1 MIFNQAVTTTTREFI
16 LKRVYD
22 QVTTGTPGL
31 MTFLQKTGTGPLA
44 KEWISGTSFQ
54 FPIKYQDTTNGGNMG
69 IADKLDSDRQNVR
82 VRTDFNLHAA
92 NKPVVVAIAETTA
105 NMGDEQIVDLL
116 DTEFDSQAQS
126 LMTLMAQNL
135 YTGNGTGN
143 DWDSLANAASDSTLF
158 ATYGSLSRSTYTAWN
173 GYYLALTGA
182 LTLAKMATADD
193 AVTIGVDSPDL
204 DLTTKA
210 IWSTYESLLTPTVR
224 ATYTTSGYPRMN
236 AWGGVSSPSSG
247 LAGEQGFVYLTF
259 RGTPI
264 AKDEQ
269 VPSGKFFLTNSK
281 GFGFVGFN
289 YQDENIMTANFRN
302 TSDAVPSGVPG
313 NVKSTRGF
321 QFRKMM
327 SPVDQ
332 LTKVGYVI
340 YAGDFIATEPRL
352 QGTMAAVS

>member
-1 MIFNQAVTTTTREFI
+1 MIFNAAVTTTTREFI
-16 LKRVYD
+16 LKKVYD

-31 MTFLQKTGTGPLA
+31 MTFLQRPKEWTTGTSYKFA
-44 KEWISGTSFQ
+44 
-54 FPIKYQDTTNGGNMG
+54 IKYQDTTNGGNMG

-82 VRTDFNLHAA
+82 VQANFNLKAA

-105 NMGDEQIVDLL
+105 NMGDEQIVNLL

-126 LMTLMAQNL
+126 LMTLMGQNL

-143 DWDSLANAASDSTLF
+143 DWDSLANAAADSTLF
-158 ATYGSLSRSTYTAWN
+158 ATYGDLSRSTYSKWN
-173 GYYLALTGA
+173 GYYLAATGA
-182 LTLAKMATADD
+182 LTLAKLATADD

-204 DLTTKA
+204 ALTTKA
-210 IWSTYESLLTPTVR
+210 LWSSYEALLTPSVR
-224 ATYTTSGYPRMN
+224 ANFSTAGYPRMN
-236 AWGGVSSPSSG
+236 AWGGVPSSQG
-247 LAGEQGFVYLTF
+247 LGGTQGFVYLTF

-269 VPSGKFFLTNSK
+269 VPSGKFFLVNTKAFS
-281 GFGFVGFN
+281 FVGFN
-289 YQDENIMTANFRN
+289 YEDENIMTANFKQ

-332 LTKVGYVI
+332 LTKVGYLI
-340 YAGDFIATEPRL
+340 YAGNFVATESRL
-352 QGTMAAVS
+352 LGQLSAAS

>member
-1 MIFNQAVTTTTREFI
+1 MIFNQAVTTTTREYI
-16 LKRVYD
+16 VPKIYD

-31 MTFLQKTGTGPLA
+31 MTFLQKKFNAPNGEWTTGTSYKFG
-44 KEWISGTSFQ
+44 
-54 FPIKYQDTTNGGNMG
+54 IKYQDTTNGGNMG
-69 IADKLDSDRQNVR
+69 IADKLDTNRQNVR
-82 VRTDFNLHAA
+82 VQAEFNLKAA

-105 NMGDEQIVDLL
+105 NMGDEQIVNLL
-116 DTEFDSQAQS
+116 DTEFDSQGQS
-126 LMTLMAQNL
+126 LMNLMAANL

-143 DWDSLANAASDSTLF
+143 DWDSLANAASDSTLY
-158 ATYGSLSRSTYTAWN
+158 ATYGGLPRTTYTAFQ
-173 GYYLALTGA
+173 GYYLASAGA

-210 IWSTYESLLTPTVR
+210 IWSTYESLLTPSVR
-224 ATYTTSGYPRMN
+224 ANFSTAGYPKMN
-236 AWGGVSSPSSG
+236 AWGGVPNSPG
-247 LAGEQGFVYLTF
+247 QGGTQGFVYLTF
-259 RGTPI
+259 RGTAI

-269 VPSGKFFLTNSK
+269 IPSGKFFLTNSK

-289 YQDENIMTANFRN
+289 YDDENIIPANFKQ
-302 TSDAVPSGVPG
+302 TTDAVPAGVPG

-332 LTKVGYVI
+332 LTKVGYLL
-340 YAGDFIATEPRL
+340 YAGDFMAVEPRL
-352 QGTMAAVS
+352 QGTMAGVS

>member
-1 MIFNQAVTTTTREFI
+1 MIFNQAVTTTTREKI
-16 LKRVYD
+16 LKKVYD

-31 MTFLQKTGTGPLA
+31 MTFLQKP
-44 KEWISGTSFQ
+44 KEWNSGTAYQ
-54 FPIKYQDTTNGGNMG
+54 FPIKYQDSTNGGNMG
-69 IADKLDSDRQNVR
+69 IADRLDTNRDNVR
-82 VRTDFNLHAA
+82 VKTNFALKAA

-135 YTGNGTGN
+135 YTGNGVGN
-143 DWDSLANAASDSTLF
+143 DWDSLLNAASDSTLF
-158 ATYGSLSRSTYTAWN
+158 ATYGDLSRTTYTAWN
-173 GYYLALTGA
+173 GYYLAATGA
-182 LTLAKMATADD
+182 LTLAKLATADD

-204 DLTTKA
+204 ALTTKSL
-210 IWSTYESLLTPTVR
+210 WSSYESLLTPTVR
-224 ATYTTSGYPRMN
+224 ANFSTSGYPRMN
-236 AWGGVSSPSSG
+236 AWGGVPASAG
-247 LAGEQGFVYLTF
+247 LGGTQGFVYLTF

-269 VPSGKFFLTNSK
+269 QVSGRFQFVNTK

-289 YQDENIMTANFRN
+289 YEDENIMTANFRE

-332 LTKVGYVI
+332 LTKVGYLL
-340 YAGDFIATEPRL
+340 YAGNFVATEPRL
-352 QGTMAAVS
+352 QGTLNAAS

>member
-16 LKRVYD
+16 LKKVYD

-31 MTFLQKTGTGPLA
+31 MTFLQKPLD
-44 KEWISGTSFQ
+44 EWKSGTSFQ

-69 IADKLDSDRQNVR
+69 IADRLDTDRQNVR
-82 VRTDFNLHAA
+82 VRTNFTLKAA

-116 DTEFDSQAQS
+116 ETEFDSQAQS
-126 LMTLMAQNL
+126 LMTLLAQNL

-158 ATYGSLSRSTYTAWN
+158 ATYGDLSRSTYTNWN
-173 GYYLALTGA
+173 GYYLASAGA
-182 LTLAKMATADD
+182 LTLAKLATADD

-204 DLTTKA
+204 ALTTKA
-210 IWSTYESLLTPTVR
+210 IWSTYESLLTPSVR
-224 ATYTTSGYPRMN
+224 ANFSTAGYPKMN
-236 AWGGVSSPSSG
+236 AWGGVPASSG
-247 LAGEQGFVYLTF
+247 LGGSQGFVYLTF

-269 VPSGKFFLTNSK
+269 VPSGKFFLTNTK
-281 GFGFVGFN
+281 NFGFVGFD
-289 YQDENIMTANFRN
+289 YQDENIMKANFKQ

-313 NVKSTRGF
+313 NVNSTRGF

-332 LTKVGYVI
+332 LTKVGYLI
-340 YAGDFIATEPRL
+340 WAGNFVATQCRL
-352 QGTMAAVS
+352 QGTLSGVS

>member
-1 MIFNQAVTTTTREFI
+1 M
-16 LKRVYD
+16 
-22 QVTTGTPGL
+22 
-31 MTFLQKTGTGPLA
+31 
-44 KEWISGTSFQ
+44 
-54 FPIKYQDTTNGGNMG
+54 IKYQDTTNGGNMG
-69 IADKLDSDRQNVR
+69 IADKLGTDRQNVR
-82 VRTDFNLHAA
+82 VQAEFNLKAA

-105 NMGDEQIVDLL
+105 NMGDEQIVNLL

-135 YTGNGTGN
+135 YTGNGSGN
-143 DWDSLANAASDSTLF
+143 DWDSLNNAASDSTLF
-158 ATYGSLSRSTYTAWN
+158 ATYGNLSRSTYTAWQ
-173 GYYLALTGA
+173 GYYLASAGA
-182 LTLAKMATADD
+182 LTLAKLATADD

-204 DLTTKA
+204 ALTTKA
-210 IWSTYESLLTPTVR
+210 IWSTYESLLTPSVR
-224 ATYTTSGYPRMN
+224 ANFSTSGYPRMN
-236 AWGGVSSPSSG
+236 AWGGVPSSPG
-247 LAGEQGFVYLTF
+247 FGGQQGFVYLTF

-269 VPSGKFFLTNSK
+269 VPSGQFYLVNTK

-289 YQDENIMTANFRN
+289 YEDENIMTANFKQ

-332 LTKVGYVI
+332 LTKVGYLI
-340 YAGDFIATEPRL
+340 YAGNFIATQCRL
-352 QGTMAAVS
+352 QGQLAGAS

>member
-1 MIFNQAVTTTTREFI
+1 LIFNTAVTTTTREFI
-16 LKRVYD
+16 LKEVFD

-31 MTFLQKTGTGPLA
+31 MTFLQKP
-44 KEWISGTSFQ
+44 KEWTTGVSYKFA
-54 FPIKYQDTTNGGNMG
+54 IKYQDTTNGGNMG
-69 IADKLDSDRQNVR
+69 IADKLDTDRQNVR
-82 VRTDFNLHAA
+82 VQANFYLKAA

-105 NMGDEQIVDLL
+105 NMGDEQIVTLL
-116 DTEFDSQAQS
+116 ETEFDSQAQS

-143 DWDSLANAASDSTLF
+143 DWDSLANAASDSTF
-158 ATYGSLSRSTYTAWN
+158 YATYGGLSRTTYTKWQ
-173 GYYLALTGA
+173 GYYLASAGA
-182 LTLAKMATADD
+182 LTLAKLATAFD
-193 AVTIGVDSPDL
+193 AVTIGVDAPDL
-204 DLTTKA
+204 NLTTKA

-224 ATYTTSGYPRMN
+224 ANFSTSGYPRMN
-236 AWGGVSSPSSG
+236 AWGGVPATQG
-247 LAGEQGFVYLTF
+247 LGAQQGFVYLAF

-269 VPSGKFFLTNSK
+269 VPSGNYYLVNTK

-289 YQDENIMTANFRN
+289 YDDENIMRANFKQ

-313 NVKSTRGF
+313 NVKSTYGF

-332 LTKVGYVI
+332 LTRVGYLI
-340 YAGDFIATEPRL
+340 YAGNYIATECRL
-352 QGTMAAVS
+352 QGSMTGVS

>member
-1 MIFNQAVTTTTREFI
+1 MIFNTAVTTTTREFI
-16 LKRVYD
+16 LKKVFD

-31 MTFLQKTGTGPLA
+31 MTFLQKPA
-44 KEWISGTSFQ
+44 EWKSGTTYEFA
-54 FPIKYQDTTNGGNMG
+54 IKYTDTTNGGNAG
-69 IADKLDSDRQNVR
+69 IADKLDTDRQNVR
-82 VRTDFNLHAA
+82 VRAAFNLKMA

-126 LMTLMAQNL
+126 LMNLMAQNL

-158 ATYGSLSRSTYTAWN
+158 ATYGGLSRSTYTAWS
-173 GYYLALTGA
+173 GYYLASAGA
-182 LTLAKMATADD
+182 LTLAKLATADD

-204 DLTTKA
+204 SLTTKA
-210 IWSTYESLLTPTVR
+210 IWSTYESLLTPSVR
-224 ATYTTSGYPRMN
+224 ANFSTSGYPRMN
-236 AWGGVSSPSSG
+236 AFGGVPATPG
-247 LAGEQGFVYLTF
+247 LGGQQGFVYLTF

-269 VPSGKFFLTNSK
+269 VPSGKFFLTNTK
-281 GFGFVGFN
+281 GFRFVGFN
-289 YQDENIMTANFRN
+289 YQDESIMTANFKQ

-332 LTKVGYVI
+332 LTKVGYLI
-340 YAGDFIATEPRL
+340 YAGNFVATQCRL
-352 QGTMAAVS
+352 QGQMAGTS

>member
-1 MIFNQAVTTTTREFI
+1 MIFNTAVTTTTREYI
-16 LKRVYD
+16 LKKVFD

-31 MTFLQKTGTGPLA
+31 MTFLQRP
-44 KEWISGTSFQ
+44 KEWTSGTSYK

-69 IADKLDSDRQNVR
+69 IADRLDTDRQNVR
-82 VRTDFNLHAA
+82 VNAEFNLKAA

-105 NMGDEQIVDLL
+105 NMGDEQIVNLL

-126 LMTLMAQNL
+126 LMNVMGQNL
-135 YTGNGTGN
+135 FTGNGSGN

-158 ATYGSLSRSTYTAWN
+158 ATYGGLSRSTYSAWS
-173 GYYLALTGA
+173 GYYLASTGA
-182 LTLAKMATADD
+182 LTLAKLATADD
-193 AVTIGVDSPDL
+193 AVTIGVDSPDMAF
-204 DLTTKA
+204 TTKA

-224 ATYTTSGYPRMN
+224 ANFSTSGYPRMN
-236 AWGGVSSPSSG
+236 AFGGVSSTPG
-247 LAGEQGFVYLTF
+247 LGAQQGFVYLTF

-269 VPSGKFFLTNSK
+269 VPSGKYFLVNSK
-281 GFGFVGFN
+281 AFGFVGFN
-289 YQDENIMTANFRN
+289 YEDENIMTANFKK

-327 SPVDQ
+327 APVDQ
-332 LTKVGYVI
+332 LTKVGYLI
-340 YAGDFIATEPRL
+340 YAGNFVGTNCRL
-352 QGTMAAVS
+352 NGTLAGAS

>member
-1 MIFNQAVTTTTREFI
+1 MIFNAAVTTTTREFI
-16 LKRVYD
+16 LKKVFD

-31 MTFLQKTGTGPLA
+31 MTFLQTAKEWKTGTSYKFA
-44 KEWISGTSFQ
+44 
-54 FPIKYQDTTNGGNMG
+54 IKYTDTTNGGNMG
-69 IADKLDSDRQNVR
+69 VADRLDTDRQNVR
-82 VRTDFNLHAA
+82 VQANFNLKAA

-126 LMTLMAQNL
+126 LMNLMAQNL

-158 ATYGSLSRSTYTAWN
+158 ATYGDLSRSTYTAWS
-173 GYYLALTGA
+173 GYYLASTGA
-182 LTLAKMATADD
+182 LTLAKLATADD
-193 AVTIGVDSPDL
+193 AVTIGVDSPDRAF
-204 DLTTKA
+204 TTKS
-210 IWSTYESLLTPTVR
+210 IWSTYESLLTPSVR
-224 ATYTTSGYPRMN
+224 ANFSTSGYPRMN
-236 AWGGVSSPSSG
+236 AFGGVPATTG
-247 LAGEQGFVYLTF
+247 LGGQQGFVYLTF

-269 VPSGKFFLTNSK
+269 VPSGKYFLVNTK
-281 GFGFVGFN
+281 GFGFVGFD
-289 YQDENIMTANFRN
+289 YQDANIMSANFKQ

-332 LTKVGYVI
+332 LTNVGYLI
-340 YAGDFIATEPRL
+340 YAGNFIATQCRL
-352 QGTMAAVS
+352 QGQLAAVS

>member
-1 MIFNQAVTTTTREFI
+1 MIFNAAVTTTTREYIIKKVF
-16 LKRVYD
+16 D

-31 MTFLQKTGTGPLA
+31 MTFLQKP
-44 KEWISGTSFQ
+44 KEWTSGTTYE

-69 IADKLDSDRQNVR
+69 IADRLDTDRQNVR
-82 VRTDFNLHAA
+82 VRASFNLKAA

-105 NMGDEQIVDLL
+105 NMGDEKIVDLL
-116 DTEFDSQAQS
+116 NTEFDSQGQS

-143 DWDSLANAASDSTLF
+143 DWDSLANAGSDSTLF
-158 ATYGSLSRSTYTAWN
+158 ATYGSLSRSAYTAWN
-173 GYYLALTGA
+173 GYYLAATGA
-182 LTLAKMATADD
+182 LTLAKLATADD

-204 DLTTKA
+204 ALTTKA
-210 IWSTYESLLTPTVR
+210 LWSSYEALLTPTVR
-224 ATYTTSGYPRMN
+224 ANFSTAGYPRMN
-236 AWGGVSSPSSG
+236 AWGGVPSTPG
-247 LAGEQGFVYLTF
+247 LGGQQGFVYLTF

-269 VPSGKFFLTNSK
+269 VPSGKFFLVNTK

-289 YQDENIMTANFRN
+289 YEDADIMTANFKQ

-332 LTKVGYVI
+332 LTKVGYLI
-340 YAGDFIATEPRL
+340 YAGNFVATAPRL
-352 QGTMAAVS
+352 NGTLAGVS

>member
-1 MIFNQAVTTTTREFI
+1 MIFNSAVTTTTREFI
-16 LKRVYD
+16 LKKVYD

-31 MTFLQKTGTGPLA
+31 MTFLQKPKEWKTGTVYN
-44 KEWISGTSFQ
+44 
-54 FPIKYQDTTNGGNMG
+54 FPIKYADTTNGGNMG
-69 IADKLDSDRQNVR
+69 IADKLDTTRQNVR
-82 VRTDFNLHAA
+82 VRASFQLKAA

-126 LMTLMAQNL
+126 LMNVMGQNL

-143 DWDSLANAASDSTLF
+143 DWDSLANAASDSTLY
-158 ATYGSLSRSTYTAWN
+158 ATYGSLSRSTYPSFS
-173 GYYLALTGA
+173 GYYLAATGA
-182 LTLAKMATADD
+182 ITLAKLATAHD
-193 AVTIGVDSPDL
+193 ATTIGVDSPDMAF
-204 DLTTKA
+204 TTKA
-210 IWSTYESLLTPTVR
+210 LWSSYESLLTPSVR
-224 ATYTTSGYPRMN
+224 ANFSTAGYPKMN
-236 AWGGVSSPSSG
+236 AFGGVPAS
-247 LAGEQGFVYLTF
+247 AGNGASQGFVYLTF

-269 VPSGKFFLTNSK
+269 VPSGKFFLVNTK
-281 GFGFVGFN
+281 GFGFVGYS
-289 YQDENIMTANFRN
+289 YQDESIMTANFKG

-332 LTKVGYVI
+332 LTRVGYLI
-340 YAGDFIATEPRL
+340 YAGNFVATNPRL
-352 QGTMAAVS
+352 MGTMSAAS

>member
-1 MIFNQAVTTTTREFI
+1 MIFNAAVTTTTREFI
-16 LKRVYD
+16 LPKVYD

-31 MTFLQKTGTGPLA
+31 MTFLQKP
-44 KEWISGTSFQ
+44 KEWKSGTTYE

-82 VRTDFNLHAA
+82 VKASFNLKAA

-135 YTGNGTGN
+135 YVGNGAGN
-143 DWDSLANAASDSTLF
+143 EWDSLLNAASNSTLF
-158 ATYGSLSRSTYTAWN
+158 ATYGSLARSTYSAWS
-173 GYYLALTGA
+173 GYYLASTGA
-182 LTLAKMATADD
+182 LTLAKLATADD
-193 AVTIGVDSPDL
+193 ATTIGVDSPDMA
-204 DLTTKA
+204 LTTKA
-210 IWSTYESLLTPTVR
+210 IWSTYESLLTASVR
-224 ATYTTSGYPRMN
+224 ANFSTSGYPRMN
-236 AWGGVSSPSSG
+236 AFGGVPQG
-247 LAGEQGFVYLTF
+247 PTMGGTNGFVYLTF

-269 VPSGKFFLTNSK
+269 VPSGKYHLVNTKN
-281 GFGFVGFN
+281 FGFVGFN
-289 YQDENIMTANFRN
+289 YQDDSIITANFKA
-302 TSDAVPSGVPG
+302 TSDASPSGVPG

-327 SPVDQ
+327 NPVDQ
-332 LTKVGYVI
+332 LTKVGYLI
-340 YAGDFIATEPRL
+340 YAGNFVATNCRL
-352 QGTMAAVS
+352 NGTLAGAS

>member
-1 MIFNQAVTTTTREFI
+1 MIFNAAVTTTTREFI
-16 LKRVYD
+16 LPKIFD

-31 MTFLQKTGTGPLA
+31 MTFLQKPKEWKTGTSYKFG
-44 KEWISGTSFQ
+44 
-54 FPIKYQDTTNGGNMG
+54 IKYRDTVNGGNMG
-69 IADKLDSDRQNVR
+69 IADKLDTDRENTR
-82 VRTDFNLHAA
+82 VQAEFNLKAS

-116 DTEFDSQAQS
+116 ETEFDSQAQS

-143 DWDSLANAASDSTLF
+143 DWDSLANAASDSTLY
-158 ATYGSLSRSTYTAWN
+158 ATYGNLARATYSVFS
-173 GYYLALTGA
+173 GYYLAAAGA
-182 LTLAKMATADD
+182 LTLAKLATADD
-193 AVTIGVDSPDL
+193 AVTVGVDSPDL
-204 DLTTKA
+204 MLTTKA
-210 IWSTYESLLTPTVR
+210 IWSTYESLLAPTVR
-224 ATYTTSGYPRMN
+224 ASFSTSGYPKMN
-236 AWGGVSSPSSG
+236 AWGGV
-247 LAGEQGFVYLTF
+247 AGKGAGMGAEQGFVYLTF

-269 VPSGKFFLTNSK
+269 VPSGKLFLVNTK

-289 YQDENIMTANFRN
+289 YQDENIMTANFKK
-302 TSDAVPSGVPG
+302 TSDAAPSGVPG

-332 LTKVGYVI
+332 LTKVGYLI
-340 YAGDFIATEPRL
+340 YAGNFIATSPRL
-352 QGTMAAVS
+352 NGSMAGLS

>member
-1 MIFNQAVTTTTREFI
+1 MIFNEAVTTTTREFI
-16 LKRVYD
+16 LKKVYD

-31 MTFLQKTGTGPLA
+31 MTFLQKPKEWKTGTSY
-44 KEWISGTSFQ
+44 E

-69 IADKLDSDRQNVR
+69 IADKLDSNRENVR
-82 VRTDFNLHAA
+82 VKASFNLKAA

-105 NMGDEQIVDLL
+105 NMGDEKIVDLL

-126 LMTLMAQNL
+126 LLTLMAQNL

-143 DWDSLANAASDSTLF
+143 DWDSLANAAADSTIYT
-158 ATYGSLSRSTYTAWN
+158 TYGSLSRSTYSAWD
-173 GYYLALTGA
+173 GYYLASTGA
-182 LTLAKMATADD
+182 LTLAKLATADD
-193 AVTIGVDSPDL
+193 AVTIGVDSPDIA
-204 DLTTKA
+204 LTTKA
-210 IWSTYESLLTPTVR
+210 IWSTYESLLTPSVR
-224 ATYTTSGYPRMN
+224 ANFSTSGYPKMN
-236 AWGGVSSPSSG
+236 AWGGVPSTPG
-247 LAGEQGFVYLTF
+247 MGAQQGFVYLTF

-269 VPSGKFFLTNSK
+269 VPSGKFFLVNTK

-289 YQDENIMTANFRN
+289 YQDETIMTANFKQ
-302 TSDAVPSGVPG
+302 TTDAVPAGVPG

-332 LTKVGYVI
+332 LTKVGYLI
-340 YAGDFIATEPRL
+340 YAGNFVATSPRL
-352 QGTMAAVS
+352 QGQLAGTT

>member
-1 MIFNQAVTTTTREFI
+1 MIFNSAVTTTTREYI
-16 LKRVYD
+16 LPKVYD

-31 MTFLQKTGTGPLA
+31 MTFLQKQTLPQWKTGTSYKFA
-44 KEWISGTSFQ
+44 
-54 FPIKYQDTTNGGNMG
+54 IKYRDTTNGGNMG
-69 IADKLDSDRQNVR
+69 IADKLDTNRQNVR
-82 VRTDFNLHAA
+82 VQANFTLKAS

-116 DTEFDSQAQS
+116 DTEFDSQGQS
-126 LMTLMAQNL
+126 LMNLMAQNL
-135 YTGNGTGN
+135 YTGNGAGN
-143 DWDSLANAASDSTLF
+143 DWDSLANAASDSTLY
-158 ATYGSLSRSTYTAWN
+158 ATYGDLARSTYPVFS
-173 GYYLALTGA
+173 GYYLAATGA
-182 LTLAKMATADD
+182 LTLAKLATADD
-193 AVTIGVDSPDL
+193 AVTIGVDSPNL
-204 DLTTKA
+204 ALTTKA

-224 ATYTTSGYPRMN
+224 ANFSTGGYPRMN
-236 AWGGVSSPSSG
+236 AWGGVSSPT
-247 LAGEQGFVYLTF
+247 AGMAAEQGFVYLTF

-269 VPSGKFFLTNSK
+269 VPSGKFFFVNTK

-289 YQDENIMTANFRN
+289 YEDSNIVTANFKQ

-332 LTKVGYVI
+332 LTNVGYLL
-340 YAGDFIATEPRL
+340 YAGNFVAVEPRL
-352 QGTMAAVS
+352 QGTLSAAS

>member
-1 MIFNQAVTTTTREFI
+1 MIFNSAVTTTTREFI
-16 LKRVYD
+16 IPKVFD

-31 MTFLQKTGTGPLA
+31 MTFLQSPKEWKTGTSYKFA
-44 KEWISGTSFQ
+44 
-54 FPIKYQDTTNGGNMG
+54 IKYQDTTNGGNMG

-82 VRTDFNLHAA
+82 VQAEFQLKAA

-126 LMTLMAQNL
+126 LITLMAQNL

-143 DWDSLANAASDSTLF
+143 DWDSLANAASDSTLY
-158 ATYGSLSRSTYTAWN
+158 ATYGGLSRSTYPVWS
-173 GYYLALTGA
+173 GYYLASTGA
-182 LTLAKMATADD
+182 LTLAKLATGYD
-193 AVTIGVDSPDL
+193 AVTIGVDSPDIM
-204 DLTTKA
+204 LTTKA
-210 IWSTYESLLTPTVR
+210 LWSVYEGLLTPSVR
-224 ATYTTSGYPRMN
+224 ANFSTAGYPRMN
-236 AWGGVSSPSSG
+236 AFGGVPTTGG
-247 LAGEQGFVYLTF
+247 LGAQQGFVYLAF
-259 RGTPI
+259 RGTPM

-269 VPSGKFFLTNSK
+269 IPSGRMFLTNTK

-289 YQDENIMTANFRN
+289 YQDENIMTANFKK

-332 LTKVGYVI
+332 LTKVGYLI
-340 YAGDFIATEPRL
+340 YAGNFVATAPRL
-352 QGTMAAVS
+352 NGTMAGVTA

>member
-16 LKRVYD
+16 LKKVYD

-31 MTFLQKTGTGPLA
+31 MTFLQKPIA
-44 KEWISGTSFQ
+44 EWTTGTSFK
-54 FPIKYQDTTNGGNMG
+54 FAIKYQDTTNGGNMG
-69 IADKLDSDRQNVR
+69 IADRLDTDRQNVR
-82 VRTDFNLHAA
+82 VQAEFNLKAA

-116 DTEFDSQAQS
+116 STEFDSQAQS

-135 YTGNGTGN
+135 YTGNGSGN
-143 DWDSLANAASDSTLF
+143 DWDSLNNAASDSTLF
-158 ATYGSLSRSTYTAWN
+158 ATYGSLSRSTYSAWS
-173 GYYLALTGA
+173 GYYLASTGA
-182 LTLAKMATADD
+182 ITLAKLATAHD
-193 AVTIGVDSPDL
+193 AVTIGVDDPDF
-204 DLTTKA
+204 DVTTKA
-210 IWSTYESLLTPTVR
+210 LWSSYEALLTPSVR
-224 ATYTTSGYPRMN
+224 ANFSTAGYPRMN
-236 AWGGVSSPSSG
+236 AWGGVPASPG
-247 LAGEQGFVYLTF
+247 LGGQQGFVYLTF

-269 VPSGKFFLTNSK
+269 VPSGKFFLTNTK

-289 YQDENIMTANFRN
+289 YEDENIMTANFKQ
-302 TSDAVPSGVPG
+302 TSDATPSGVPG

-332 LTKVGYVI
+332 LTKVGYLI
-340 YAGDFIATEPRL
+340 YAGNFLATQDRL
-352 QGTMAAVS
+352 QGQLAGAS

>member
-1 MIFNQAVTTTTREFI
+1 MIFNAAVTTTTREFI
-16 LKRVYD
+16 LPKIFD

-31 MTFLQKTGTGPLA
+31 MTFLQKPTEWRTGTSYKFG
-44 KEWISGTSFQ
+44 
-54 FPIKYQDTTNGGNMG
+54 IKFQDTTNGGNMG

-82 VRTDFNLHAA
+82 VQAEFNLKAA

-126 LMTLMAQNL
+126 LMNLMAQNL

-158 ATYGSLSRSTYTAWN
+158 ATYGGLSRSTYSSFS
-173 GYYLALTGA
+173 GYYLAATGA
-182 LTLAKMATADD
+182 LTLAKLATADD
-193 AVTIGVDSPDL
+193 AVTVGTDSPDL
-204 DLTTKA
+204 DLTTKS
-210 IWSTYESLLTPTVR
+210 IWSTYESLLTPSVR
-224 ATYTTSGYPRMN
+224 ANFSTSGYPRMN
-236 AWGGVSSPSSG
+236 AWGGVPATPG
-247 LAGEQGFVYLTF
+247 LGGQQGFVYLTF

-269 VPSGKFFLTNSK
+269 VPSGKFFLTNTK

-289 YQDENIMTANFRN
+289 YEDENIMTANFKK
-302 TSDAVPSGVPG
+302 TSDAVPTGVPG

-332 LTKVGYVI
+332 LTKVGYLI
-340 YAGDFIATEPRL
+340 YAGNFVATQPRL
-352 QGTMAAVS
+352 NGTLNAVS

>member
-1 MIFNQAVTTTTREFI
+1 MIFNAAVTTTTREFI

-31 MTFLQKTGTGPLA
+31 MTFLQGTGKGELGKEWTTGT
-44 KEWISGTSFQ
+44 TFQ

-69 IADKLDSDRQNVR
+69 IADRLDTDRQNVR
-82 VRTDFNLHAA
+82 VRTSFNLKAA
-92 NKPVVVAIAETTA
+92 NKPVVVAIAETTV

-135 YTGNGTGN
+135 YTGNGSGN
-143 DWDSLANAASDSTLF
+143 EWDSLAEAASDSTLY
-158 ATYGSLSRSTYTAWN
+158 ATYGTLARSTYTTFS
-173 GYYLALTGA
+173 GYLLSSAGA
-182 LTLAKMATADD
+182 LTLAKLATADD

-204 DLTTKA
+204 ALTTKA
-210 IWSTYESLLTPTVR
+210 LWSSYESLLTPSVR
-224 ATYTTSGYPRMN
+224 ANFSTAGYPRMN
-236 AWGGVSSPSSG
+236 AWGGVPASPG
-247 LAGEQGFVYLTF
+247 LGGQQGFVYLTF

-269 VPSGKFFLTNSK
+269 VPSGTFFLVNTK
-281 GFGFVGFN
+281 GFGFIGFD
-289 YQDENIMTANFRN
+289 YQDENIMTANFKQ

-327 SPVDQ
+327 NPVDQ
-332 LTKVGYVI
+332 LTKVGYLI

-352 QGTMAAVS
+352 QGQLLGAS

>member
-1 MIFNQAVTTTTREFI
+1 MIFNQAVTTTTREYI
-16 LKRVYD
+16 LKKVYD

-31 MTFLQKTGTGPLA
+31 MTFLQKPLD
-44 KEWISGTSFQ
+44 EWTTGTSFK
-54 FPIKYQDTTNGGNMG
+54 FAIKYQDTTNGGNMG
-69 IADKLDSDRQNVR
+69 IADRLDTDRQNVR
-82 VRTDFNLHAA
+82 VQANFNLKAS

-126 LMTLMAQNL
+126 LMTLLAQNL

-143 DWDSLANAASDSTLF
+143 DWDSLANAAADTTNF
-158 ATYGSLSRSTYTAWN
+158 ATYGDLSRNTYPTWN
-173 GYYLALTGA
+173 GYYLAATGA
-182 LTLAKMATADD
+182 LTLAKLATADD

-204 DLTTKA
+204 ALTTKA

-224 ATYTTSGYPRMN
+224 ANFSTSGYPRMN
-236 AWGGVSSPSSG
+236 AWGGVPVSAG
-247 LAGEQGFVYLTF
+247 LGGTQGFVYLTF

-269 VPSGKFFLTNSK
+269 VPTGKFFFVNTK

-289 YQDENIMTANFRN
+289 YQDENIMTANFKQ

-332 LTKVGYVI
+332 LTKVGYLI
-340 YAGDFIATEPRL
+340 YAGNFIAVEPRL
-352 QGTMAAVS
+352 QGQLAAVV

>member
-1 MIFNQAVTTTTREFI
+1 MIFNAAVTTTTREFI
-16 LKRVYD
+16 LKKVFD

-31 MTFLQKTGTGPLA
+31 MTFLQKPTEWTTGTSYKFA
-44 KEWISGTSFQ
+44 
-54 FPIKYQDTTNGGNMG
+54 IKYQDTTNGGNMG
-69 IADKLDSDRQNVR
+69 IADKLDTNRQNVR
-82 VRTDFNLHAA
+82 VQAEFNLKAS
-92 NKPVVVAIAETTA
+92 NKPIVVAIAETTA

-126 LMTLMAQNL
+126 LMTLLAQNL

-158 ATYGSLSRSTYTAWN
+158 ATYGGLSRSTYTAWS
-173 GYYLALTGA
+173 GYYLASTGS
-182 LTLAKMATADD
+182 LTLAKLATADD

-204 DLTTKA
+204 ALTTKA
-210 IWSTYESLLTPTVR
+210 IWSTYESLLTPSVR
-224 ATYTTSGYPRMN
+224 ANFSTAGYPKMN
-236 AWGGVSSPSSG
+236 AWGGVPASPG
-247 LAGEQGFVYLTF
+247 LGGTQGFVYLTF

-269 VPSGKFFLTNSK
+269 VPSGKFFLSNTK

-289 YQDENIMTANFRN
+289 YQDPNIMTANFKQ

-332 LTKVGYVI
+332 LTNVGYLI
-340 YAGDFIATEPRL
+340 YAGNFVATECRL
-352 QGTMAAVS
+352 QGTMAGVS

>member
-16 LKRVYD
+16 LKKVFD

-31 MTFLQKTGTGPLA
+31 MTYLQKP
-44 KEWISGTSFQ
+44 KEWTSGTSYKFA
-54 FPIKYQDTTNGGNMG
+54 IKYQDTTNGGNMG
-69 IADKLDSDRQNVR
+69 IADRLDTDRQNVR
-82 VRTDFNLHAA
+82 VQANFNLKAA
-92 NKPVVVAIAETTA
+92 NKPIVVAIAETTA
-105 NMGDEQIVDLL
+105 NMGDEQIVNLL

-143 DWDSLANAASDSTLF
+143 DWDSLANGASDSTLF
-158 ATYGSLSRSTYTAWN
+158 ATYGDLSRSTYTAWN
-173 GYYLALTGA
+173 GYYLAATGA
-182 LTLAKMATADD
+182 LTLAKLATGDN
-193 AVTIGVDSPDL
+193 AVTIGTDSPTL
-204 DLTTKA
+204 NLTTKS

-224 ATYTTSGYPRMN
+224 ATFSSSGYPRMN
-236 AWGGVSSPSSG
+236 AWGGVTGNPG
-247 LAGEQGFVYLTF
+247 QGGDQGFVYLSF

-269 VPSGKFFLTNSK
+269 VPSGKFFFTNDK

-289 YQDENIMTANFRN
+289 YQDENIMTANFKE
-302 TSDAVPSGVPG
+302 TSDAVPTGVPG

-332 LTKVGYVI
+332 LTKVGYLI
-340 YAGDFIATEPRL
+340 YAGNFVATACRL
-352 QGTMAAVS
+352 NGTLSATT

>member
-1 MIFNQAVTTTTREFI
+1 MIFNSAVTTTTREYIIPKVF
-16 LKRVYD
+16 D

-31 MTFLQKTGTGPLA
+31 MTFLQKPKEWTTGTSYKFA
-44 KEWISGTSFQ
+44 
-54 FPIKYQDTTNGGNMG
+54 IKYQDTTNGGNMG
-69 IADKLDSDRQNVR
+69 IADRLDTNRQNVR
-82 VRTDFNLHAA
+82 VQANFNLKAA
-92 NKPVVVAIAETTA
+92 YKPVVVAIAETTA

-116 DTEFDSQAQS
+116 NTEFDSQAQS
-126 LMTLMAQNL
+126 LMNLMAQNL

-158 ATYGSLSRSTYTAWN
+158 ATYGDLSRTTYSSFS
-173 GYYLALTGA
+173 GYYLASTGA
-182 LTLAKMATADD
+182 LTLAKLATAND

-204 DLTTKA
+204 ALTTKA

-224 ATYTTSGYPRMN
+224 ANFSTAGYPKMN
-236 AWGGVSSPSSG
+236 AWGGVPATPG
-247 LAGEQGFVYLTF
+247 LGAQQGFVYLTF

-269 VPSGKFFLTNSK
+269 VPSGKFFFTNTK

-289 YQDENIMTANFRN
+289 YQDANIMTANFKQ

-332 LTKVGYVI
+332 LTNVGYLI
-340 YAGDFIATEPRL
+340 YAGNYVATEPRL
-352 QGTMAAVS
+352 NGTMAAVS